1 MDVGIKK
8 LKTGVDVGGVG
19 WLVVP
24 EGSDRKTFIEDCYRT
39 QTVSINGGEGYGCFS
54 AVPCPQN
61 VLENLIFPVEDNRG
75 TPVIWVRDGISRLPL
90 IVGWLRKEGD
100 HYSLGEHQWRIS
112 RGEGMKNVDIFVDGV
127 TSTLLI
133 NVLGDSEE
141 PANVDIVLSS
151 SNKDSTFTLS
161 TDNEINVNAAKKISL
176 STNSEVNLSVDEK
189 GVTKGQL
196 RYVLGTGW
204 ELTDEF
210 GNVIRTSDG
219 LLEII
224 GEKINHN
231 DGAEPMVLGDTLSTL
246 LEDLLTALQKLTVM
260 TPSGASTVPINVA
273 DFAAIQQRINDI
285 KSKKSNLD

>member
-61 VLENLIFPVEDNRG
+61 VLENLVFPVEDNRG

-161 TDNEINVNAAKKISL
+161 TDNEINVNAAKRISL

-224 GEKINHN
+224 GDKINHN
-231 DGAEPMVLGDTLSTL
+231 SGKEPMVLGETLTDILSQL
-246 LEDLLTALQKLTVM
+246 IGAITAI
-260 TPSGASTVPINVA
+260 TVPTPQGVSGNPLN
-273 DFAAIQQRINDI
+273 AAQFNAI
-285 KSKKSNLD
+285 KSKLDTILSKKSNLE